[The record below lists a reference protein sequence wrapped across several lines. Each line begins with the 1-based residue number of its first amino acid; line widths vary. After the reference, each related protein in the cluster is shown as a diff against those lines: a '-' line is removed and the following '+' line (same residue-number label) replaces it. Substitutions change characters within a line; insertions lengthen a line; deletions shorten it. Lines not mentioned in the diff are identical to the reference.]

1 MVYGKFMDDPMAQVG
16 AGSILIMKKET
27 IREAMKQAAKDQS
40 PFSQVASLRYWTD
53 NGDMPTKSSTTPE

>member
-1 MVYGKFMDDPMAQVG
+1 
-16 AGSILIMKKET
+16 MKKET
-27 IREAMKQAAKDQS
+27 IREAMKQAAKDQC

>member
-40 PFSQVASLRYWTD
+40 PFSQVASLRY
-53 NGDMPTKSSTTPE
+53 